1 VRESF
6 LVFTIVAKSTSTT
19 PSPIQQ
25 VAGFSTFDMRLPSDS
40 GSGGLQQRLLCAHG
54 RFAAALSSCRAAQL
68 NSSYGRDPAVRRL
81 EVELR
86 QTTRS
91 RHLSSYHHTWA
102 NVCIRVTAK
111 HPGTTPWARVCRP
124 TVKVDSLCRV
134 QLGGADHDHKLRSEA
149 NPIRRNAARH
159 WHNPH
164 VQRSVFGLTPPD
176 EKSVESSKRLRAP
189 AEYPCGI

>member
-1 VRESF
+1 MRESF
-6 LVFTIVAKSTSTT
+6 LVFTIAAKSTSTA

-134 QLGGADHDHKLRSEA
+134 QLGGADHDTSCA
-149 NPIRRNAARH
+149 PRRTLFVEWSRPR
-159 WHNPH
+159 HNPH
-164 VQRSVFGLTPPD
+164 AQRSVFGLTPPA